1 MNVLTENLPMLLEGT
16 GETLAMVFVSALFA
30 YVIGLPLGVA
40 LIVTDKNGLHPMRG
54 VSAVLGWIGIPLM
67 NANLDALLRTS
78 LPLEMQGRVY
88 AARNALQFFTI
99 PLGYLLGGA
108 LVDALSASEAL
119 GAVPLLSAR
128 LPFSALWSIRLFHIP
143 VSGSRKRRSARD
155 SFSKSAE
162 SARRSSPERHS
173 SASACAIRV

>member
-1 MNVLTENLPMLLEGT
+1 MEVLTENLAMLLEGT
-16 GETLAMVFVSALFA
+16 GQTLAMVFASALFA
-30 YVIGLPLGVA
+30 YMLGLPLGIA
-40 LIVTDKNGLHPMRG
+40 LIVTDKNGLHPVKS

-119 GAVPLLSAR
+119 GAVPLLSAAFGAGQSGAAGA
-128 LPFSALWSIRLFHIP
+128 LLFLLGLAGTALCLGFSQDR
-143 VSGSRKRRSARD
+143 
-155 SFSKSAE
+155 
-162 SARRSSPERHS
+162 
-173 SASACAIRV
+173 AIRSLEG